1 MDEAGCD
8 GTVQTDSVRHHL
20 SLIHISKHITLA
32 QSRMCAML
40 DVATSRLTSSF
51 FSADVVVEVFFDN
64 RWVDRCNF
72 RPVV

>member
-1 MDEAGCD
+1 MNNAIISSGSSADFTASSKD
-8 GTVQTDSVRHHL
+8 LLL
-20 SLIHISKHITLA
+20 SSKHITLA

>member
-1 MDEAGCD
+1 
-8 GTVQTDSVRHHL
+8 
-20 SLIHISKHITLA
+20 LA